1 MRQTTVKVAVSYF
14 FKNHKKIKV
23 MTTEEVKEVIT
34 SADQVNESYRCA
46 IVAKVNANGDL
57 SLSAYGE
64 PDALYRVLWSIS
76 KGMQ

>member
-1 MRQTTVKVAVSYF
+1 
-14 FKNHKKIKV
+14 

-46 IVAKVNANGDL
+46 VVAKVNADGDL

-64 PDALYRVLWSIS
+64 PDALYRLLLSIS
-76 KGMQ
+76 KSMQ